1 MGFKDSDLGTA
12 MDELKINTHYLSQL
26 NQNKKSSQC
35 DHDKIESDA
44 KSLPVH
50 SGTGED
56 MMDFTTI
63 LEAMDEIL
71 TQVQSNDT
79 TEDLGSTEVDST
91 DNSDLLDKLDRIFT
105 PILVMQKM
113 EQSIADESNKELA
126 DSGTLTEKTMI
137 SFDDPDRM
145 AQLQSVCALL
155 IAQKKNT
162 ENWQLYKKAAAVKNQ
177 SKLNIQKEEYE
188 AAKNLAQKY
197 LIKVSTT
204 NNSAV
209 ARDAAKE
216 LLPQTQH

>member
-35 DHDKIESDA
+35 DHDKIESDT
-44 KSLPVH
+44 KSLPVN
-50 SGTGED
+50 SDTGED

-188 AAKNLAQKY
+188 AAKNLAQRY

-216 LLPQTQH
+216 LLPQPQH

>member
-44 KSLPVH
+44 KNLSIH
-50 SGTGED
+50 SGAGED

-79 TEDLGSTEVDST
+79 TEDLSSSDVNPM

-105 PILVMQKM
+105 PVLVMQKM

-137 SFDDPDRM
+137 SFDDSDRM

>member
-50 SGTGED
+50 SGTGKD

-71 TQVQSNDT
+71 TQAQSGRT
-79 TEDLGSTEVDST
+79 SEELGSAEVDST

-105 PILVMQKM
+105 PVLVMQKM

>member
-44 KSLPVH
+44 KNLSVH

-71 TQVQSNDT
+71 SQTQFSKPSENI
-79 TEDLGSTEVDST
+79 GSTEVDST

-105 PILVMQKM
+105 PVLVMQKM

>member
-1 MGFKDSDLGTA
+1 M
-12 MDELKINTHYLSQL
+12 KIIKRDGHIVDY
-26 NQNKKSSQC
+26 C
-35 DHDKIESDA
+35 PEKIEIAIKKANKEVPEEERVSDIQIKNIIKYIEGLKKRRMLVEDIQDIIEMRLMALNKFALA
-44 KSLPVH
+44 KEYITYRYTRALVRKSNTTDESILSL
-50 SGTGED
+50 
-56 MMDFTTI
+56 I
-63 LEAMDEIL
+63 R
-71 TQVQSNDT
+71 N
-79 TEDLGSTEVDST
+79 
-91 DNSDLLDKLDRIFT
+91 
-105 PILVMQKM
+105 
-113 EQSIADESNKELA
+113 SNKELA

-188 AAKNLAQKY
+188 AAKNLAQRY